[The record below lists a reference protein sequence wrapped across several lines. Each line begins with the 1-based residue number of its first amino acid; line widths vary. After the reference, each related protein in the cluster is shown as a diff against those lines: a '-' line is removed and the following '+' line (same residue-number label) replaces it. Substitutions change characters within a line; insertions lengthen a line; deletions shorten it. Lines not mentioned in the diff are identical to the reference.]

1 LLHYI
6 ILQALDKADKLYI
19 GCTVH
24 SAAVITI
31 AGKLSRPT
39 YYPIPIDNGW
49 LRFSSLRFGTPET
62 KDFKTQ
68 VISWEAFAIIIRAR
82 CEGQW

>member
-49 LRFSSLRFGTPET
+49 LRFASVRFGSVLQRL
-62 KDFKTQ
+62 KTLRPK
-68 VISWEAFAIIIRAR
+68 SFHGRHSE
-82 CEGQW
+82 